1 MGANPF
7 RTASTGGILKDY
19 IDELLIVTPTEYKE
33 EFNTSIGDTDVIIAD
48 VVVVNTKNPKESE
61 ELTGVIIFWKKM
73 VADLRPQIQG
83 GQPTLGRLT
92 TQPSKAKGKSD
103 AYVLGEY
110 NEADLKAASAY
121 WETKTVN
128 PFKSPEA

>member
-19 IDELLIVTPTEYKE
+19 VGELLIVTPTEYKE
-33 EFNTSIGDTDVIIAD
+33 DFNTSIGDTDVIIAD
-48 VVVVNTKNPKESE
+48 VVIVDTKSPKDSE

-73 VADLRPQIQG
+73 VADLRPQIDS

-103 AYVLGEY
+103 AFILGEFT
-110 NEADLKAASAY
+110 EADLKAAMAY

-128 PFKSPEA
+128 PFKSPEE

>member
-19 IDELLIVTPTEYKE
+19 IDELLIVTLTEYKE

-110 NEADLKAASAY
+110 SEADLQAAMKY
-121 WETKTVN
+121 WESKTVN